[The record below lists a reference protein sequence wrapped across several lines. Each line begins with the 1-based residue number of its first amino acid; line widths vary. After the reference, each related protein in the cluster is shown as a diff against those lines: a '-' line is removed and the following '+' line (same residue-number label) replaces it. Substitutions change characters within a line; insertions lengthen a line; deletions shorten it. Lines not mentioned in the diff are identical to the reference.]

1 MIIYIYDG
9 ALYFPFCL
17 SCVLYFYYTFF
28 SIFVT
33 KMGRYIKRM
42 RSQSNTKGKGD
53 LGDISRQKNGDFY
66 ILGGV
71 FTFSGRYS
79 LERDILFK
87 LF

>member
-1 MIIYIYDG
+1 MLFISCVSFVSRIMIIYIYNA

-33 KMGRYIKRM
+33 KMERSIKRM

-53 LGDISRQKNGDFY
+53 LGDISKQKMEIF
-66 ILGGV
+66 I
-71 FTFSGRYS
+71 F
-79 LERDILFK
+79 
-87 LF
+87 